1 MSVNVNPAQ
10 LRLEMARR
18 GWDAIDL
25 ARASRLSPATVST
38 ALAGRPIAAK
48 SVGLIAG
55 ALIGTPANE
64 VIDRLV
70 RGDSADLGFA

>member
-1 MSVNVNPAQ
+1 MSVNLNPGH
-10 LRLEMARR
+10 LRYEMVRR

-48 SVGLIAG
+48 SVVLIAKALAG
-55 ALIGTPANE
+55 APVDDLI
-64 VIDRLV
+64 DKLV
-70 RGDSADLGFA
+70 SDSPGLGFA